1 MTKRER
7 GGATLLLVLVLLAF
21 SALVGALAVRGA
33 TGDMQ
38 MAASQRQNRSAF
50 YCAEAGLNAARGVIS
65 NNYTQWNTILAGGTP
80 SGFTYP
86 VVGDIDGVTGNDYSV
101 TIKDNVDE
109 PACGGGANDPTNDK
123 DLTIILV
130 STCISTTITG
140 GAQQRT
146 LEQIVQ
152 YTGNLGTDY
161 RYQAGHSSTH
171 SGNAN

>member
-1 MTKRER
+1 
-7 GGATLLLVLVLLAF
+7 
-21 SALVGALAVRGA
+21 
-33 TGDMQ
+33 MQ

-50 YCAEAGLNAARGVIS
+50 YCAEAGLNAARGIIS
-65 NNYTQWNTILAGGTP
+65 SNYSQWNTILAGGAPT
-80 SGFTYP
+80 FAYP
-86 VVGDIDGVTGNDYSV
+86 VVGDIDSDVNHAPDYSV
-101 TIKDNVDE
+101 TIKDNFDE
-109 PACGGGANDPTNDK
+109 IPSCGGNADIPTHDC
-123 DLTIILV
+123 DLTIIMV

-146 LEQIVQ
+146 LEQIVA